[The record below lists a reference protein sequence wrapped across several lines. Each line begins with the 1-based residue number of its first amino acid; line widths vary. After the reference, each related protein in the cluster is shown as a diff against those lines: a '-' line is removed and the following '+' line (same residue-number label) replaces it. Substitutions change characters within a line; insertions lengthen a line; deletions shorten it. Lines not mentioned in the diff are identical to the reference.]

1 MSHAP
6 CQPPPC
12 TSIPQPREREESL
25 CPPAP
30 SVEGWGLGK
39 RGLPFRRDRRLSIVT
54 HGPSIT
60 HAQHT
65 YTHTRVSNSLLPQ
78 RGTCQSFLR
87 RGPSDFPGG
96 PLVKTLYF
104 HCRGHSFDP
113 LLGKFRRL
121 HDAAKRIRGP
131 SVVTGWLNECI
142 RGRTNNRSHL
152 QSDYQLTN
160 SCPIC

>member
-54 HGPSIT
+54 HRPSHT
-60 HAQHT
+60 HNIH
-65 YTHTRVSNSLLPQ
+65 THTHSHQTVSCHKEVHVNLSLEEGPQ
-78 RGTCQSFLR
+78 TSLVVPWLRLCTSTVEGTGSIPCWESSTGRMMQ
-87 RGPSDFPGG
+87 P
-96 PLVKTLYF
+96 K
-104 HCRGHSFDP
+104 
-113 LLGKFRRL
+113 K
-121 HDAAKRIRGP
+121 IRGP

-142 RGRTNNRSHL
+142 SGRTNNRSHL
-152 QSDYQLTN
+152 QSD
-160 SCPIC
+160 